1 MRGEVR
7 KGRASSV
14 ASPRRPRAG
23 LGGPRFEAGLGLG
36 LGVASRSPL
45 RPPVPRLAGRA
56 PEIRPEGHP
65 ATSPRALPETS
76 PRPPRCPGCK

>member
-14 ASPRRPRAG
+14 ASPRRARAG
-23 LGGPRFEAGLGLG
+23 LGGPRLGAA

-45 RPPVPRLAGRA
+45 RPPAPRLAGRA
-56 PEIRPEGHP
+56 PEIRPRATPRP
-65 ATSPRALPETS
+65 ARALRAARAAS
-76 PRPPRCPGCK
+76 RVAGSSQMG